1 MERQNFVWLGVIAIA
16 FAAFIFN
23 TSEFIPIGLLSAI
36 AKDFGVSQSQIGILI
51 SGYAFGVALMS
62 LPLMLLFSKMELKKL
77 LLGTMSLFVVSHIL
91 SSLAESYI
99 LLFISRMGVA
109 CSHALFWS
117 IATPMAV
124 RVAPKNKQSL
134 ALSLVVA
141 GSVTAFVMGLPLGRV
156 IGLYMGWRITF
167 LCIGI
172 VAFVV
177 LVIIWRIFPN
187 VPSSGGVSIR
197 TLPKLFK
204 TPYLLSIYILA
215 ILLPTAH
222 FSVYSYIEPFW
233 AQIADF
239 SKDEITWL
247 LVLFGSVGFVASFLF
262 SKYYDK
268 YSKGFTYC
276 GIFGITLSLFLLEL
290 CAFNN
295 VLMII
300 LCIIWGFALSIF
312 NLALQSKL
320 IAFVPSAT
328 SVAMSMLSGIYNIG
342 IGGGAFIGGVIVEKI
357 SLEFIGYA
365 GGIIGFL
372 GCLYYLKKPF

>member
-1 MERQNFVWLGVIAIA
+1 MDKQKLVWLGVVAVA

-23 TSEFIPIGLLSAI
+23 TSEFIPIGLLSLI
-36 AKDFGVSQSQIGILI
+36 AKDFSVSQSQIGILI
-51 SGYAFGVALMS
+51 SGYAFAVALIS
-62 LPLMLLFSKMELKKL
+62 LPLMLLFSKMDLKKL
-77 LLGTMSLFVVSHIL
+77 LLGAMTLFVLSHIL
-91 SSLAESYI
+91 SSLADSYI

-109 CSHALFWS
+109 TSHALFWS

-124 RVAPKNKQSL
+124 RVAPKDKQSL
-134 ALSLVVA
+134 ALSLVIA
-141 GSVTAFVMGLPLGRV
+141 GSITAFVMGLPLGRI

-172 VAFVV
+172 VAFII
-177 LVIIWRIFPN
+177 LVIIWRVLPN
-187 VPSSGGVSIR
+187 IPSSGGVSIR
-197 TLPKLFK
+197 TLLKIFK
-204 TPYLLSIYILA
+204 TPFILSIYILS

-233 AQIADF
+233 GQIADF
-239 SKDEITWL
+239 NKDEITL
-247 LVLFGSVGFVASFLF
+247 LLILFGSVGFVASFLF

-268 YSKGFTYC
+268 HSQGFLYC
-276 GIFGITLSLFLLEL
+276 GIFGITLSLFLLKF
-290 CAFNN
+290 CTFNS

-300 LCIIWGFALSIF
+300 LCVIWGFALSVF

-328 SVAMSMLSGIYNIG
+328 SVAMSMLSSIYNIG
-342 IGGGAFIGGVIVEKI
+342 IGGGAFIGGMVIEKF
-357 SLEFIGYA
+357 SLGFIGYA
-365 GGIIGFL
+365 GGVIGLL